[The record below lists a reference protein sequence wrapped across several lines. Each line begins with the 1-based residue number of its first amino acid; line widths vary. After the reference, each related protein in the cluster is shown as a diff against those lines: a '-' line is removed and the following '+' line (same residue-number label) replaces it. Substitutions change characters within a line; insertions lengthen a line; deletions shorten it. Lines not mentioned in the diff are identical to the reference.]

1 MFAENMYQ
9 RTMRNILTILFLLLM
24 VACSPSS
31 KEGKKSVKGK
41 SQSAPY
47 ELLVVADKEWLKGSA
62 GQVLLDVVEGP
73 IEGLP
78 QYEAQFRCTKINRVG
93 FNRRFKVYRNI
104 VIADVGKKYKEAEMG
119 IAIDEYCKPQVII
132 YLSAPDDKSF
142 ISLIEERRDQLLDI
156 LNQQEFTRER
166 NLLKKKYSGAVERQA
181 QKQFGVRIFVPQD
194 IDDVKAGKD
203 FFWASSI
210 KQEFKL
216 NICMYSLPLRPL
228 TLDEFVA
235 ARDSVMKRNI
245 PGGKEGQW
253 METDS
258 RTVSSHQGVM
268 PDGQTPVGQV
278 RGLWDMRH
286 DAMGGPFVA
295 YLLEDAKNNRLLV
308 AEGFVF
314 APDEKKRPL
323 IRELEAALQ
332 TVSFQVNTHM

>member
-1 MFAENMYQ
+1 MKFIGFIVVVVMISLA
-9 RTMRNILTILFLLLM
+9 I
-24 VACSPSS
+24 CSCDGSG
-31 KEGKKSVKGK
+31 KNGKKTVKGK

-62 GQVLLDVVEGP
+62 GQALLDVVEGP
-73 IEGLP
+73 IIGLP
-78 QYEAQFRCTKINRVG
+78 QYESQFRCTKINRVG

-119 IAIDEYCKPQVII
+119 IAFDEYCKPQVIV
-132 YLSAPDDKSF
+132 YLSAPNDKEF
-142 ISLIEERRDQLLDI
+142 IRLIAERHDQLLDI
-156 LNQQEFTRER
+156 LNQQEFTREHG
-166 NLLKKKYSGAVERQA
+166 LLKKKYSGAVKRQA
-181 QKQFGVRIFVPQD
+181 EKQFGVSILVPQD

-216 NICMYSLPLRPL
+216 NICMYSLPLRNL
-228 TLDEFVA
+228 SLDEFVA
-235 ARDSVMKRNI
+235 VRDSVMKINI

-253 METDS
+253 METDG
-258 RTVSSHQGVM
+258 RTVSYSVGQM
-268 PDGQTPVGQV
+268 PDGQRNVVQV
-278 RGLWDMRH
+278 RGLWDMRG

-295 YLLEDAKNNRLLV
+295 YLLEDVQNDRMLV

-332 TVSFQVNTHM
+332 TLTVEH

>member
-1 MFAENMYQ
+1 MKF
-9 RTMRNILTILFLLLM
+9 IGFIVV
-24 VACSPSS
+24 VAMISLAICSCDGSG
-31 KEGKKSVKGK
+31 KNGKKTMKGK

-62 GQVLLDVVEGP
+62 GQALLDVVEGP
-73 IEGLP
+73 IIGLP
-78 QYEAQFRCTKINRVG
+78 QYESQFRCTKINRVG

-119 IAIDEYCKPQVII
+119 IAFDEYCKPQVIV
-132 YLSAPDDKSF
+132 YLSAPNDKEF
-142 ISLIEERRDQLLDI
+142 IRLIAEHHDQLLDI

-166 NLLKKKYSGAVERQA
+166 GLLKKKYSGAVKRQA
-181 QKQFGVRIFVPQD
+181 EKQFGVSILVPQD

-216 NICMYSLPLRPL
+216 NICMYSLPLRNL
-228 TLDEFVA
+228 SLDEFVA
-235 ARDSVMKRNI
+235 ARDSVMKINI

-253 METDS
+253 METDG
-258 RTVSSHQGVM
+258 RTVSYSVGQM
-268 PDGQTPVGQV
+268 PDGQRNVVQV
-278 RGLWDMRH
+278 RGLWDMH
-286 DAMGGPFVA
+286 NDAMGGPFVA
-295 YLLEDAKNNRLLV
+295 YLLEDVQNGRMIV

-332 TVSFQVNTHM
+332 TLTVDH